1 MRILLLS
8 DTHGAHQQVKYP
20 PADVLIHAGDMTR
33 GGTLAE
39 LAAFND
45 FLATLPYLHKIL
57 IAGNRDFCFQRQ
69 PAESRRIL
77 TQAVYLED
85 QEITLDGLRIY
96 GSPWQ
101 PPFLD
106 MAFNL
111 PRGEP
116 LRKKWECIPM
126 GIDLLI
132 THTPPLG
139 IGDQTK
145 RGSHVGC
152 EELLPAVHRI
162 RPRVHCFGHIHEGY
176 GDWVADG
183 IRFINASVMDASM
196 RVVNKPVLLDLS

>member
-8 DTHGAHQQVKYP
+8 DTHGAHRQVEYP
-20 PADVLIHAGDMTR
+20 TADVLIHAGDMTR

-39 LAAFND
+39 LAAFNE
-45 FLATLPYLHKIL
+45 FLATLPYARNIV
-57 IAGNRDFCFQRQ
+57 IAGNRDFCCQRQ

-77 TQAVYLED
+77 TRALYLED
-85 QEITLDGLRIY
+85 QEISLEGLRVY

-111 PRGEP
+111 PRGVE
-116 LRKKWECIPM
+116 LRKKWECIPA
-126 GIDLLI
+126 GIDILV

-139 IGDQTK
+139 IGDLTL
-145 RGSHVGC
+145 RGAHVGC
-152 EELLPAVHRI
+152 EELLPAVRRLHPRI
-162 RPRVHCFGHIHEGY
+162 HCFGHIHEAY

-183 IRFINASVMDASM
+183 IRYINASVMDAAM
-196 RVVNKPVLLDLS
+196 RVVNEPVLVDIS